1 MNTVPDTTTTPP
13 RTPPIDTAKI
23 ASRIDTRW
31 SDAQCVHPKCLDSQY
46 LDSQCLDSQCLDF
59 KASDSTRTSAAS
71 TVAAPDTTPP
81 AGTVP
86 FAVQRVVNHSDATPA
101 PTRAA
106 ATNTAEPANHPS
118 DRRRKGR
125 VAGKVALVT
134 GAASGIGAAIATL
147 LAAEG
152 ARVVV
157 ADIEPVQGEAVVAD
171 IRSGG
176 GEALFVELDV
186 TQESAWQRAMNTVRK
201 HYAQLHVLVNNAGI
215 APPGS
220 MTMSFDLW
228 RKVLSVNLDGTF
240 LGTKYAI
247 QAMRETLAEGSIIN
261 ISSVMAMV
269 GQPTT
274 AAYSASKGGVRSLT
288 KAAAVYC
295 AAEKLPIRVNSIHPG
310 TCLTPLVAGHYAAQ
324 PGQALKDQIARHP
337 IGHLGQPSDIAYG
350 ALYLASDES
359 RFVLGSELV
368 IDGGLLA
375 SD

>member
-1 MNTVPDTTTTPP
+1 MNTSPG
-13 RTPPIDTAKI
+13 
-23 ASRIDTRW
+23 
-31 SDAQCVHPKCLDSQY
+31 
-46 LDSQCLDSQCLDF
+46 
-59 KASDSTRTSAAS
+59 
-71 TVAAPDTTPP
+71 TVAAPSRHISANLPMHDTLLTHDRNVP
-81 AGTVP
+81 ASVE
-86 FAVQRVVNHSDATPA
+86 ATDV
-101 PTRAA
+101 
-106 ATNTAEPANHPS
+106 ATNERTDTVRSP
-118 DRRRKGR
+118 DRIGR

-134 GAASGIGAAIATL
+134 GAASGIGAAIARL

-152 ARVVV
+152 ASVIV
-157 ADIEPVQGEAVVAD
+157 ADIDLKKGEDVAAE
-171 IRSGG
+171 IRATGAN
-176 GEALFVELDV
+176 ALFVSLDV
-186 TQESAWQRAMNTVRK
+186 TREGAWQQVMDNTKTR
-201 HYAQLHVLVNNAGI
+201 YGQLNILVNNAGI

-220 MTMSFDLW
+220 MDMSFELW
-228 RKVLSVNLDGTF
+228 RKVLSINLDGTF
-240 LGTKYAI
+240 LGAKYAI
-247 QAMRETLAEGSIIN
+247 QLMRQTGSTGSIIN

-310 TCLTPLVAGHYAAQ
+310 TCLTPLVASHYAAQ
-324 PGQALKDQIARHP
+324 PDQALRTQIARHP
-337 IGHLGQPSDIAYG
+337 IGHLGQPDDIAYG